1 MVIVLV
7 ELAIQASFAKIDAN
21 RVILALIASK
31 FVSAKMDIALDVTLS
46 LESAFALLSGKGC
59 DANQNAR
66 KASMV
71 QTVRKLAFA
80 RTTVRAIQKRASAT
94 VPGDGK
100 ETIAASLVKKATM
113 V

>member
-1 MVIVLV
+1 MLNAQRLMVPVYVHQDSQANSARKTVLMEGLEKIVL
-7 ELAIQASFAKIDAN
+7 IN
-21 RVILALIASK
+21 VI
-31 FVSAKMDIALDVTLS
+31 
-46 LESAFALLSGKGC
+46 GC